1 MPANEEIEPLSK
13 SKIKMDFNQYRY
25 DYENDRNLQD
35 DKITSEKLLE
45 SMVEEAQKVNSKKW
59 KLLKLWI
66 IHKFEKYK

>member
-1 MPANEEIEPLSK
+1 MKNPIFDSIRIPANEEIELLSK

-45 SMVEEAQKVNSKKW
+45 SMVEEAQKVNSKK
-59 KLLKLWI
+59 
-66 IHKFEKYK
+66 

>member
-1 MPANEEIEPLSK
+1 MKNPIFDSIRMAANENIALLSK

-45 SMVEEAQKVNSKKW
+45 SMVEEAQKVNSKK
-59 KLLKLWI
+59 
-66 IHKFEKYK
+66 